1 MELGQTLQR
10 VGDMQFFLYRRPVH
24 PELFHI
30 HQERRVTARR
40 YQASFWVMGLTHA
53 VTVQANDRVMTE
65 LTADDQELLP
75 QTGCA
80 VSFRFRG
87 ERDHVE
93 RFDDGVRYIL
103 SSQIEKLSPNL
114 FNATHRDLVRYGST
128 RGMFLSFEEWADNGP
143 EPFSF
148 LDYEVRDSEL
158 HVHAYH
164 AFPADCTILKTQS
177 IFEIGPVPR
186 SKSPARAARTSL

>member
-1 MELGQTLQR
+1 
-10 VGDMQFFLYRRPVH
+10 MQFFLYRRPMH

-30 HQERRVTARR
+30 HQERHVTARK
-40 YQASFWVMGLTHA
+40 YQANFWIMGLTHA
-53 VTVQANDRVMTE
+53 VTVQAGDRIMTE

-75 QTGCA
+75 PGAA

-87 ERDHVE
+87 ERDHIE

-103 SSQIEKLSPNL
+103 SSQIERLSPNL
-114 FNATHRDLVRYGST
+114 FNATHRDLVRYGHT
-128 RGMFLSFEEWADNGP
+128 RGMFLSFQEWADNGP

-158 HVHAYH
+158 HVQAYH

-177 IFEIGPVPR
+177 IFEINPVPTG
-186 SKSPARAARTSL
+186 KPSPKVSRAIR

>member
-1 MELGQTLQR
+1 
-10 VGDMQFFLYRRPVH
+10 MQFFLYRRQIH

-30 HQERRVTARR
+30 HQERRVSARR
-40 YQASFWVMGLTHA
+40 YEATFWIMGLTHA
-53 VTVQANDRVMTE
+53 VAVQAGDRVLTE

-75 QTGCA
+75 QAGCA
-80 VSFRFRG
+80 LTFRFRG
-87 ERDHVE
+87 ERDQVE
-93 RFDDGVRYIL
+93 DFEDGVRYIL

-128 RGMFLSFEEWADNGP
+128 RGIFLPFHDWADNGP

-158 HVHAYH
+158 HVQSYH

-177 IFEIGPVPR
+177 IIEIGPVP
-186 SKSPARAARTSL
+186 KAKTPARASRTAAR

>member
-10 VGDMQFFLYRRPVH
+10 VGDMQFFLYRRPIH

-30 HQERRVTARR
+30 HQERRVSSRR
-40 YQASFWVMGLTHA
+40 YHANLWIMGLTHA
-53 VTVQANDRVMTE
+53 VTVQAGDRVITE

-75 QTGCA
+75 QAGC
-80 VSFRFRG
+80 VTTFRFRG

-93 RFDDGVRYIL
+93 RFDDGLRYIL
-103 SSQIEKLSPNL
+103 STQIERLSPNL
-114 FNATHRDLVRYGST
+114 FNATHRDLVRYGSN

-143 EPFSF
+143 EPFTF
-148 LDYEVRDSEL
+148 LDYELRDSEF
-158 HVHAYH
+158 HVQAFH

-177 IFEIGPVPR
+177 IFEIGDPPVGKPVKRPR
-186 SKSPARAARTSL
+186 